1 MKKKLLLVV
10 SIMALLVCLFAITVS
25 AEEILNEGNALIT
38 STSDEFATGEQ
49 INYIT
54 GLANEIYFNGT
65 SSQGNKT
72 LSLEQRMVL
81 KNDDGTYSTF
91 PSAYLFNISKDGNKR
106 VHRFQWLDIT
116 LINSATGQ
124 TYEPADLIRLEI
136 PEGIIDIHHDD
147 RGSKSHLGTTDF
159 NATNLKYLLFPAS
172 CTGTLS
178 LGDFAR
184 GITTLEEVDFSKVT
198 APSSFSMSTAFYGC
212 TSLSKVT
219 FPTTFA
225 SDGTAPGTCSI
236 SDYMFYQCPIT
247 TISLPNEIKYIGKH
261 AFRCSSLTSIDISNT
276 IVTELGEY
284 AFENC
289 DSVVTI
295 KLPTTLTKV
304 NACTFANN
312 ENLAFVDFGNNQ
324 NTFNMPSWGVF
335 MNCVALKAISLPAN
349 TVQIPDRGFSNCKAL
364 TAVYL
369 GEKLEAIYGNKG
381 DGAGDGPAFANN
393 TLMYFV
399 QNSFSVTKV
408 DGSFY
413 TAEEFTPPEKPN
425 IYYFPSTLKQIV
437 NGGNTNDYFYMRD
450 FKYTYTTETVTDE
463 ATGVTTI
470 TMTINVDEN
479 GYPVI
484 SYGNYN
490 VPNFAGVVLDKD
502 GKRIINDYV
511 YLFEYETNEDG
522 SLVYTMTEKKENN
535 NKKITHTYYP
545 VIKRDADGNIVYR
558 LDENGE
564 KIKIYD
570 SRGIAIHAMYDDGIV
585 RSGGN
590 TDRGIVGC
598 TNLNS
603 VLVFPE
609 GFTGYYDGTQSRNE
623 NQRGDILG
631 DGMLTRCATAEN
643 PITLVFLGRI
653 DRISMDR
660 RYGNTSYMTYMFA
673 NPANTGFDNTKVAT
687 YYSPSDSNYSNQNEM
702 YVIFCHAE
710 GGAQKYQIKFA
721 GQEDNTYYPVL
732 STTLQIPS
740 EGANWHLYKPGTD
753 YTSEATCELP
763 AGTFKLCF
771 CGKVCEQTVVEGSVA
786 LGHLKDGAEITITFP
801 LVDNVPNYFANQI
814 YNYCCQR
821 EGCGKSLSEEQ
832 LDTAL
837 FEVGGYSTPENG
849 EASGCISHTIWVNK
863 ANVLEYE
870 RISGDTVNYGVTA
883 GASTSIGS
891 PVVINNL
898 GEIEADTYA
907 LIADMTGTQYT
918 KLVIKVTGLEAGN
931 TISCNA
937 YIVFNKE
944 SDKIY
949 YLCANKVSKTAVSKS
964 L

>member
-1 MKKKLLLVV
+1 MKKKIFLTLVIV
-10 SIMALLVCLFAITVS
+10 VALACLFAVGVS
-25 AEEILNEGNALIT
+25 AEEVLNEGNALIT
-38 STSDEFATGEQ
+38 SASDEFATGDQ

-91 PSAYLFNISKDGNKR
+91 PSAYLFNISKDGSKR
-106 VHRFQWLDIT
+106 AHRFQWLDIT

-147 RGSKSHLGTTDF
+147 RSSNARLGMQNSTDLK
-159 NATNLKYLLFPAS
+159 AANLKYLSFPAS

-178 LGDFAR
+178 MGDFAR
-184 GITTLEEVDFSKVT
+184 GITTLEEVDFSKMT
-198 APSSFSMSTAFYGC
+198 APSSFSLSTAFYGC

-261 AFRCSSLTSIDISNT
+261 AFRYSSLTSIDISNT
-276 IVTELGEY
+276 IVTEIGEY

-312 ENLAFVDFGNNQ
+312 ENLTFVDFGDNQ

-437 NGGNTNDYFYMRD
+437 NGGNLNGYFRTYD
-450 FKYTYTTETVTDE
+450 FTYTYTTTTVTDE
-463 ATGVTTI
+463 STGTTK
-470 TMTINVDEN
+470 TVYVLNVDEN

-490 VPNFAGVVLDKD
+490 VPNYNGNVLVKDKD
-502 GKRIINDYV
+502 GNPIVNEYM
-511 YLFEYETNEDG
+511 YLFEYERDENGD
-522 SLVYTMTEKKENN
+522 LILTEVKENN
-535 NKKITHTYYP
+535 KYYMRAT
-545 VIKRDADGNIVYR
+545 IKRDDEGNVVYR

-564 KIKIYD
+564 RIKLYD
-570 SRGIAIHAMYDDGIV
+570 SRGIAVRAMYDDGMV
-585 RSGGN
+585 KSSGSA
-590 TDRGIVGC
+590 DRGIVGC

-609 GFTGYYDGTQSRNE
+609 DFTGYYDGTQSRNE

-631 DGMLTRCATAEN
+631 DGMLTKCATAEN

-660 RYGNTSYMTYMFA
+660 RNGNTSYMTYMFA

-721 GQEDNTYYPVL
+721 GQEDNVHYPVL
-732 STTLQIPS
+732 NATLQTPS
-740 EGANWHLYKPGTD
+740 EGANWHLYEPGTD

-763 AGTFKLCF
+763 AGSFKLCF

-849 EASGCISHTIWVNK
+849 EASGCISHTIRVNK